1 MCTCSACGWDLT
13 PYPPSLGEVSADYW
27 NRQQTQL
34 TWAQNCW
41 KQLQTSAISQSQD
54 ILNRLDQL
62 GTGLIALERQ
72 LQLAAAE
79 RAALQERL
87 GQGQSGQ
94 IELGMTTATPSPGV
108 ESSPTN
114 KPEVVALALGSFT
127 EVSTV
132 MACLATQKSVVLDL
146 KNMEPDAAQRTVD
159 FVSGFIHSFGGRPE
173 QLSEEVFL
181 FIPQPRSQEAS
192 LELEP
197 FRDHLDNLQ

>member
-1 MCTCSACGWDLT
+1 MYTCSACGWDLT

-54 ILNRLDQL
+54 ILNHLDQL

-127 EVSTV
+127 
-132 MACLATQKSVVLDL
+132 SVVLDL

>member
-1 MCTCSACGWDLT
+1 
-13 PYPPSLGEVSADYW
+13 
-27 NRQQTQL
+27 
-34 TWAQNCW
+34 
-41 KQLQTSAISQSQD
+41 
-54 ILNRLDQL
+54 
-62 GTGLIALERQ
+62 LIALERQ

-127 EVSTV
+127 
-132 MACLATQKSVVLDL
+132 SVVLDL